1 LPSAPKILTYASND
15 NTIPKI
21 YITSDRISLPRIGRN
36 ATTRSSIT
44 PHQTNTQNRK
54 QHRNRKPKK
63 MTSSQQP
70 STTSTRSTRFMQGAS
85 HVNDPEGKLWWPARW
100 IVQLIQYLIALVM
113 LTLAEGFRSV
123 FSGEK
128 PSGRRRGG
136 KVH

>member
-1 LPSAPKILTYASND
+1 
-15 NTIPKI
+15 
-21 YITSDRISLPRIGRN
+21 
-36 ATTRSSIT
+36 
-44 PHQTNTQNRK
+44 
-54 QHRNRKPKK
+54 